1 MLAKLRFLPLLLAGT
16 LAGAQSTTDPWQGT
30 WNLNMSASKLH
41 DPPDYKALTID
52 VQPRGGDTLKV
63 KWTMTGNRGDG
74 TPIDL
79 TYDGEADGSPHPI
92 LMANGRQVGTA
103 TYKHLSERKH
113 SAHFD
118 YITGRKISETVTLA
132 PDGKRFSAQMHVT
145 TQQGTYDQTT
155 VFDKS

>member
-1 MLAKLRFLPLLLAGT
+1 MLAKLGFLPLLLAGT

-30 WNLNMSASKLH
+30 WNLNVAASKLH
-41 DPPDYKALTID
+41 DPPDYKTLTIN

-63 KWTMTGNRGDG
+63 KWTMTGTRGDG

-79 TYDGEADGSPHPI
+79 AYDGEADGTPHPI
-92 LMANGRQVGTA
+92 MGNGRQVGTA
-103 TYKHLSERKH
+103 SYSQVSAHKH

-118 YITGRKISETVTLA
+118 YITGRTISETVTLGQ
-132 PDGKRFSAQMHVT
+132 DGKRFTAQMHVT
-145 TQQGTYDQTT
+145 TKQGTYDQTT